1 MKGNGTKLFFIL
13 AFIAVAGYYL
23 QYSVRYWLEMRH
35 VATLE
40 GEAKETYLRDNNE
53 KLTSLKE
60 NIINLGLDLQGGMHV
75 TLELDAV
82 SLVRNLATEGVDSSL
97 TNSLAYAQSQ
107 AVTSDIDVIDIL
119 VDHYQAK
126 DPNAR
131 LSRYFRNEA
140 DNISRRSSND
150 EIRQWL
156 KNQRDNAVGRA
167 IEIIRTRVDRFGVNE
182 PTIVRQGASRI
193 VVELA
198 GITDEDRVR
207 NLLKGTARLE
217 FRLAADPD
225 ELRNSLQR
233 VVEAF
238 DVNVE
243 KQEGDSTV
251 TTRENKLMEIFIPQ
265 GQSIVFGA
273 AAGPDTAKVN
283 ALLSDEKIRKML
295 PRDVQLMWTAKVAF
309 TGDNAVPYYSLIGV
323 KERVELTGEVIE
335 EARPAFD
342 QYSNTPEVSMS
353 MNKEGARKWARITGS
368 NIGKPIAIVLD
379 NYVYT
384 YPNVQVKISDGRS
397 SITNLTTLKEAEDL
411 VNILL
416 SGALPAPLNIA
427 EERTVGPSL
436 GQQSIQSG
444 FYSTMLG
451 LFIVAVFMIF
461 YYQKSGA
468 IADLALILNIV
479 FIFGVLAAFKATL
492 TLPGIAGI
500 VLTIGMAVD
509 ANVLIFDRIREEMF
523 HGKSLLAAIDAGY
536 SNAMSAIFDS
546 NITTFLTGA
555 ILYSFGV
562 GPIKGFAVTLMAG
575 IVCSLFSAIVITRF
589 VIDSITKD
597 KTAKLSI
604 G

>member
-13 AFIAVAGYYL
+13 AFLAVAVYYL
-23 QYSVRYWLEMRH
+23 QFSVRYWLEQRYI
-35 VATLE
+35 ATLE
-40 GEAKETYLRDNNE
+40 GEAKENYLRENNE
-53 KLTSLKE
+53 KLESLKD

-75 TLELDAV
+75 TLELDAI
-82 SLVRNLATEGVDSSL
+82 SLVRNLATEGIDSSL

-107 AVTSDIDVIDIL
+107 AVTSDLDVIDIL
-119 VDHYQAK
+119 VNHFEAK

-131 LSRYFRNEA
+131 LSRYFRNET
-140 DNISRRSSND
+140 DNISRRSSNE
-150 EIRQWL
+150 EIRVWL
-156 KNQRDNAVGRA
+156 KKQRDNAVARA

-182 PTIVRQGASRI
+182 PTIVRQGTSRI

-198 GITDEDRVR
+198 GISDEDRVR

-225 ELRNSLQR
+225 ELRTSLQR

-238 DVNVE
+238 DVEVQT
-243 KQEGDSTV
+243 QEGDSTI
-251 TTRENKLMEIFIPQ
+251 TKKENKLLEVFIPQ
-265 GQSIVFGA
+265 GQSVVFGA

-283 ALLSDEKIRKML
+283 ALLNTETIKKLL
-295 PRDVQLMWTAKVAF
+295 PRDVQLMWTAKPAF

-335 EARPAFD
+335 EARPTFD
-342 QYSNTPEVSMS
+342 QFSNAPEVSMT
-353 MNKEGARKWARITGS
+353 MNKEGARRWARITGA

-397 SITNLTTLKEAEDL
+397 SITGLSDLKEAEDL

-416 SGALPAPLNIA
+416 SGALPAPLNIV

-436 GQQSIQSG
+436 GAQSIKSG
-444 FYSTMLG
+444 FYSTMIG
-451 LFIVAVFMIF
+451 LFIVAIFMIF

-509 ANVLIFDRIREEMF
+509 ANVLIFDRIREEML

-536 SNAMSAIFDS
+536 TNAMSAIFDS

-575 IVCSLFSAIVITRF
+575 IVCSLFSAIVVTRLL
-589 VIDSITKD
+589 VDYLTIDKKAT
-597 KTAKLSI
+597 LSI